1 MGVTEFDLEI
11 MALTVWAEA
20 RGEGNEGMA
29 AVAWVIR
36 HRWENP
42 GWWSR
47 NRGEAGE
54 GMSAVAWAI
63 RQRFEHQ
70 GVLGRKYGEKV
81 EDDTI
86 AAVCL
91 DPFQFS
97 CWNPSDP
104 NRPRLLNPATRER
117 SDYLLCRKICDQVLS
132 SPSADDPVKGADHY
146 CTKAVAKYTRW
157 ARGRTPVK
165 VIGNH
170 QFYHIGLSGG

>member
-1 MGVTEFDLEI
+1 MGWTEFDLDI

-20 RGEGNEGMA
+20 RGEGDAGMA

-47 NRGEAGE
+47 NRGDGIA
-54 GMSAVAWAI
+54 
-63 RQRFEHQ
+63 
-70 GVLGRKYGEKV
+70 
-81 EDDTI
+81 DDTI
-86 AAVCL
+86 TAVCV

-104 NRPRLLNPATRER
+104 NYPRLLNAATQKR
-117 SDYLLCRKICDQVLS
+117 SDYKRARTLCEQVLS
-132 SPSADDPVKGADHY
+132 APAEDDPVKGADHY
-146 CTKAVAKYTRW
+146 CTKAVVRHTRW

-165 VIGNH
+165 VLGNH
-170 QFYHIGLSGG
+170 QFYRIGLSGE

>member
-1 MGVTEFDLEI
+1 MLVGDCTLNVSDADLDI

-20 RGEGNEGMA
+20 RGEGPDGIA

-36 HRWENP
+36 NRFENP

-47 NRGEAGE
+47 QRGDG
-54 GMSAVAWAI
+54 I
-63 RQRFEHQ
+63 P
-70 GVLGRKYGEKV
+70 
-81 EDDTI
+81 DDTI

-91 DPFQFS
+91 DAYQFS
-97 CWNPSDP
+97 CWNSSDP
-104 NRPRLLNPATRER
+104 QRSRLLNPATKER
-117 SDYLLCRKICDQVLS
+117 SDYKLCRKICLDVLQ
-132 SPSADDPVKGADHY
+132 SPIEDDFVKGADHY
-146 CTKAVAKYTRW
+146 CTKAVVRHTRW

>member
-1 MGVTEFDLEI
+1 MRWTEFDLEI

-20 RGEGNEGMA
+20 RGEGDEGMD

-36 HRWENP
+36 HRFENP

-47 NRGEAGE
+47 QRGDGIA
-54 GMSAVAWAI
+54 
-63 RQRFEHQ
+63 
-70 GVLGRKYGEKV
+70 
-81 EDDTI
+81 DDTI

-97 CWNPSDP
+97 AWNPSDP
-104 NRPRLLNPATRER
+104 NRQRLLNPVTKER
-117 SDYLLCRKICDQVLS
+117 SDYKLSKAICEQVLFA
-132 SPSADDPVKGADHY
+132 PAEDDPVKGADHY
-146 CTKAVAKYTRW
+146 CTKAVARYTRW

-170 QFYHIGLSGG
+170 QFYKIGLSGG